1 MCYNY
6 SNIIYL
12 LCKLETKMTA
22 TKIKG
27 WIFYLS
33 LSILLNIVIFQYFKD
48 WSLRTILVICSSFIS
63 LILTECVEI
72 ILNLNNKN
80 NGKL

>member
-1 MCYNY
+1 
-6 SNIIYL
+6 
-12 LCKLETKMTA
+12 MTE

-33 LSILLNIVIFQYFKD
+33 LLTLFNIIGFPHFNGFK
-48 WSLRTILVICSSFIS
+48 WVVFSICSIVVS